1 MLTFSSCIESLLI
14 LHFAV
19 DCGFTPGEAKTGRM
33 GVLGVKI
40 AVLALIAAIKMGSGL
55 TPMFLFPRMRKKDV
69 KKRVIDKVSQN

>member
-1 MLTFSSCIESLLI
+1 MI

-19 DCGFTPGEAKTGRM
+19 DCGFTAREAKTERM

-69 KKRVIDKVSQN
+69 KKRVIDKVS

>member
-1 MLTFSSCIESLLI
+1 
-14 LHFAV
+14 
-19 DCGFTPGEAKTGRM
+19 M

-40 AVLALIAAIKMGSGL
+40 AVLALIAAIKMVSGL